1 MEISGQVAGLPA
13 EALREGG
20 FPVSGL
26 RSLVTGRW

>member
-20 FPVSGL
+20 FPVSGHW
-26 RSLVTGRW
+26 SLVAGS